1 MAVELKKYFSEWYST
16 RIVALN
22 QCFPGV
28 FRYVCML
35 GCEITQKVLEDYDKK
50 LHNERDK
57 KVYRDKGKRTTSI
70 KTVYGDVTYSRCV
83 YRTKTEAGE
92 TAYVYLLD
100 KAMHMEKIR
109 LISTNLAE
117 RIAMTVTASGYT
129 PRRVLTSAD
138 NQALFDVAGESLRKR
153 TRTRGRYHP
162 DTKLC
167 SFTSAEKRRNGK
179 KQKNPEGLPTITLH
193 ISIPGIDHTH
203 WVCIARCL
211 Q

>member
-1 MAVELKKYFSEWYST
+1 MSRNIVEDVELSFKELEQK
-16 RIVALN
+16 
-22 QCFPGV
+22 V

-100 KAMHMEKIR
+100 KAMHMEKIG

-117 RIAMTVTASGYT
+117 RIAMTVTET
-129 PRRVLTSAD
+129 PYRETSD
-138 NQALFDVAGESLRKR
+138 FICKTTGQ
-153 TRTRGRYHP
+153 
-162 DTKLC
+162 
-167 SFTSAEKRRNGK
+167 
-179 KQKNPEGLPTITLH
+179 TISPMGVWDL
-193 ISIPGIDHTH
+193 I
-203 WVCIARCL
+203 
-211 Q
+211 